1 MELTITQATKYPAN
15 FMYIFAD
22 EQKFL
27 QKIDR
32 KYANIIRGKKANQI
46 KLLTLSAQK
55 YGKTFEEYASAI
67 RDAFIS
73 IYDGVTPAEALVI
86 LAQGGSLAGKNWSE
100 GVYGIGALYVN
111 VFTNNNAITVRAED
125 GHILNNGVD
134 VTDESRTVYTT
145 IKKQA
150 VPYQLFATVDDVIY
164 MSQYN
169 KTRKKYH
176 AQSYSTAQG
185 QYSAR
190 TGNEINA
197 SDSADIWGTILSS
210 IEIVAQWILSIFGVE
225 TTTDRETI
233 TAENTLPNQQQDG
246 FVYESGFG
254 NATTT
259 LLLLVAGGALLA
271 GGINP
276 KTKK

>member
-1 MELTITQATKYPAN
+1 MELTITQAQKNAAN
-15 FMYIFAD
+15 FMYIWAD
-22 EQKFL
+22 KKEFL
-27 QKIDR
+27 QKIDK
-32 KYANIIRGKKANQI
+32 KYANIIEGKKLNQI
-46 KLLTLSAQK
+46 KLLKLSAEK
-55 YGKTFEEYASAI
+55 YGKSYEEYISAI
-67 RDAFIS
+67 REAFIAT
-73 IYDGVTPAEALVI
+73 YDVTPFEALVI
-86 LAQGGSLAGKNWSE
+86 LAQGGSVAGKNWSE
-100 GVYGIGALYVN
+100 GVYGIGAIYVN
-111 VFTNNNAITVRAED
+111 VFTNNQAITVRESD
-125 GHILNNGVD
+125 GHILQNGTD
-134 VTDESRTVYTT
+134 ITDESRTVYTT

-197 SDSADIWGTILSS
+197 SDTADIWGTILSS
-210 IEIVAQWILSIFGVE
+210 IEIVLQWILSIFGGV
-225 TTTDRETI
+225 TTNRETI
-233 TAENTLPNQQQDG
+233 SAENTLPNQQEDG
-246 FVYESGFG
+246 FVQEAGFG
-254 NATTT
+254 SATTT

>member
-1 MELTITQATKYPAN
+1 MELTITQAQKNPAN
-15 FMYIFAD
+15 FMYIWAD
-22 EQKFL
+22 EKNFL
-27 QKIDR
+27 QKINR

-46 KLLTLSAQK
+46 KLLKLSAEK
-55 YGKTFEEYASAI
+55 YGKSYEEYTDAI
-67 RDAFIS
+67 REAFIAT
-73 IYDGVTPAEALVI
+73 YDVTPYEALVI
-86 LAQGGSLAGKNWSE
+86 LAQGGSIAGKNWSE

-111 VFTNNNAITVRAED
+111 VFTNNQAITVRESD

-134 VTDESRTVYTT
+134 ITDESKTVYTT

-190 TGNEINA
+190 TGNEINT

-210 IEIVAQWILSIFGVE
+210 IEIVVQWILSIFGGV
-225 TTTDRETI
+225 TTTERETI
-233 TAENTLPNQQQDG
+233 SAENTLPNQQEDG
-246 FVYESGFG
+246 FVQEAGFG
-254 NATTT
+254 GATTT

>member
-1 MELTITQATKYPAN
+1 MELTITQAQKNAAN
-15 FMYIFAD
+15 FMYIWAD
-22 EQKFL
+22 KKEFL
-27 QKIDR
+27 QKINK
-32 KYANIIRGKKANQI
+32 KYANIIEGKKLNQI
-46 KLLTLSAQK
+46 KLLKLSAEK
-55 YGKTFEEYASAI
+55 YGKSYEDYTNAI
-67 RDAFIS
+67 REAFIAT
-73 IYDGVTPAEALVI
+73 YDVTPYEALVI
-86 LAQGGSLAGKNWSE
+86 LAQGGSIAGKNWSE
-100 GVYGIGALYVN
+100 GVYGIGAIYVN
-111 VFTNNNAITVRAED
+111 VFTNNSAITVRESD

-134 VTDESRTVYTT
+134 ITDESKTVYTT

-197 SDSADIWGTILSS
+197 SDTADIWGTILSS
-210 IEIVAQWILSIFGVE
+210 LEMVVQWILSIFGGV
-225 TTTDRETI
+225 TTNRETI
-233 TAENTLPNQQQDG
+233 SAENTLPNQQEDG
-246 FVYESGFG
+246 FVQEAGFG
-254 NATTT
+254 GATTT

>member
-1 MELTITQATKYPAN
+1 MELTITQAQKNAAN
-15 FMYIFAD
+15 FMYIWAD
-22 EQKFL
+22 KKEFL
-27 QKIDR
+27 QKIDK
-32 KYANIIRGKKANQI
+32 KYANIIEGKKLNQI
-46 KLLTLSAQK
+46 KLLKLSAEK
-55 YGKTFEEYASAI
+55 YGKSYEEYISAI
-67 RDAFIS
+67 REAFIAT
-73 IYDGVTPAEALVI
+73 YDVTPFEALVI
-86 LAQGGSLAGKNWSE
+86 LAQGGSVAGKNWSE
-100 GVYGIGALYVN
+100 GVYGIGAIYVN
-111 VFTNNNAITVRAED
+111 VFTNNQAITVRESD
-125 GHILNNGVD
+125 GHILQNGTD
-134 VTDESRTVYTT
+134 ITDESRTVYTT

-150 VPYQLFATVDDVIY
+150 VPYQLFATVDDVTY

-197 SDSADIWGTILSS
+197 SDTADIWGTILSS
-210 IEIVAQWILSIFGVE
+210 IEIVVQWILSIFGGV
-225 TTTDRETI
+225 TTNRETI
-233 TAENTLPNQQQDG
+233 SAENTLPNQQEDG
-246 FVYESGFG
+246 FVQEAGFG
-254 NATTT
+254 SATTT

>member
-1 MELTITQATKYPAN
+1 MELTITQAQKNAAN
-15 FMYIFAD
+15 FMYIWAD
-22 EQKFL
+22 EKNFL
-27 QKIDR
+27 QKINK

-46 KLLTLSAQK
+46 KLLKLSAEK
-55 YGKTFEEYASAI
+55 YGKSYEEYTSAI
-67 RDAFIS
+67 CEAFVAT
-73 IYDGVTPAEALVI
+73 YDVTPFKALVI
-86 LAQGGSLAGKNWSE
+86 LAQGGSIAGKNWSE

-111 VFTNNNAITVRAED
+111 VFTNNQAITVRESD
-125 GHILNNGVD
+125 GHILNNGTD
-134 VTDESRTVYTT
+134 ITDESRTVYTT

-197 SDSADIWGTILSS
+197 SDTADIWGTILSS
-210 IEIVAQWILSIFGVE
+210 IEIVVQWILSIFGGV
-225 TTTDRETI
+225 TTNRETI
-233 TAENTLPNQQQDG
+233 SAENTLPNQQEDG
-246 FVYESGFG
+246 FVQEAGFG
-254 NATTT
+254 SATTT

>member
-1 MELTITQATKYPAN
+1 MELTITQAQKNPAN
-15 FMYIFAD
+15 FMYIWAD
-22 EQKFL
+22 EKNFL
-27 QKIDR
+27 QKINK

-46 KLLTLSAQK
+46 KLLKLSAEK
-55 YGKTFEEYASAI
+55 YGKSYDEYTDAI
-67 RDAFIS
+67 RHAFIDT
-73 IYDGVTPAEALVI
+73 YDVTPAEALVI
-86 LAQGGSLAGKNWSE
+86 LAQGGSIAGKNWSE

-111 VFTNNNAITVRAED
+111 VFTNNQAITVRESD
-125 GHILNNGVD
+125 GHILNNGTD
-134 VTDESRTVYTT
+134 ITDESRTVYTT

-190 TGNEINA
+190 TGNEINT

-210 IEIVAQWILSIFGVE
+210 IEIVVQWILSIFGGV
-225 TTTDRETI
+225 TTNRETI
-233 TAENTLPNQQQDG
+233 SAENTLPNQQEDG
-246 FVYESGFG
+246 FVQEAGFG
-254 NATTT
+254 SATTT

>member
-1 MELTITQATKYPAN
+1 MELTITQAQKNAAN
-15 FMYIFAD
+15 FMYIWAD
-22 EQKFL
+22 KKEFL
-27 QKIDR
+27 QKIDK
-32 KYANIIRGKKANQI
+32 KYANIIEGKKLNQI
-46 KLLTLSAQK
+46 KLLKLSAEK
-55 YGKTFEEYASAI
+55 YGKSYEEYISAI
-67 RDAFIS
+67 REAFIAT
-73 IYDGVTPAEALVI
+73 YDVTPFEALVI
-86 LAQGGSLAGKNWSE
+86 LAQGGSVAGKNWSE
-100 GVYGIGALYVN
+100 GVYGIGAIYVN
-111 VFTNNNAITVRAED
+111 VFTNNQAITVRESD
-125 GHILNNGVD
+125 GHILQNGTD
-134 VTDESRTVYTT
+134 ITDESRTVYTT

-197 SDSADIWGTILSS
+197 SDTADIWGTILSS
-210 IEIVAQWILSIFGVE
+210 IEIVVQWILSIFGGV
-225 TTTDRETI
+225 TTNRETI
-233 TAENTLPNQQQDG
+233 SAENTLPNQQEDG
-246 FVYESGFG
+246 FVQEAGFG
-254 NATTT
+254 SATTT